1 MSVTHFFKG
10 MFLALAL
17 VLVSAQTVSAQNI
30 TLNFDRTPLKTVLNE
45 IQKQVDYTF
54 VYNDQQVG
62 ADKPVTIHVQNA
74 GLTAVLDQMLHPLN
88 INYKILDRQ
97 IALSPA
103 ATTAQQQGQAAR
115 AGMVR
120 GRITDQDGL
129 PVAGAAIQNLNEKTY
144 AITDVNGYYT
154 LAVKNPR
161 NATIEVSFLGMDT
174 VTEPLNGRTQ
184 FDVQMTYSRM
194 FIEGAV
200 VTGYQEIQQKKVTGA
215 IATVNSKKIEERY
228 SPSLMQ
234 NLEGRVAGLSTYGG
248 KMTIRGVS
256 SMYAEA
262 NPLLVVDGLPM
273 EGSIDDLNPY
283 DIESVNVLK
292 DAAAAAIYGARAS
305 NGIIVI
311 TTKSAREK
319 GKIDV
324 DFSSN
329 VTIYSKRNM
338 DYAQNFYMTPE
349 QQIKLERDYYDYYYF
364 HNDGEVTDP
373 ASSMQSSLNS
383 GTGYISPID
392 YAYYKAY
399 IGEGTMSDI
408 DALCARL
415 AQNNFAQEFADA
427 VYRRQVI
434 QQYNLA
440 LRSRSDRFQ
449 SNFVVNWKND
459 NSGIINTFDR
469 QMQISYKGSYDVAKW
484 LTATVAV
491 NGIYGTSRFSGQLQG
506 RYGDVTYDYN
516 GFSSPWSYP
525 AYESLYNSDGTPQLL
540 YTWYNGNQYR
550 DNTEGGYFKEV
561 GINILDEMYNNVVNT
576 KRQYMRYHGDLLFK
590 IAKGLTANA
599 QLVYE
604 TDHRT
609 IDWLAN
615 QESHAAKSMYN
626 AYTIVD
632 YMGNVSHLTPAAG
645 GIRSATNQDG
655 RYWTAR
661 GQVNYANTFGKHE
674 IVALAGIEFRET
686 LFAGTRSLMLGY
698 DDQLQNASTQTIDF
712 ATISQMRYS
721 TSYMASS
728 SGFPANQFVYNPYI
742 AGNMAPVV
750 EQHHRYAS
758 GYANF
763 TYTYDEKYNVFGS
776 IRKDYADVYGLNV
789 KLRGRPLWS
798 AGVAWNINNEDF
810 LKGVNWINALKLRLS
825 YGVTGN
831 IYQGATSYMTAT
843 STGLNTETNQPYG
856 EIESPANPNLK
867 WEQTRTINAGIDFS
881 LVENRFRGS
890 LDYYRKRGLD
900 LFSYK
905 TLDPTTGFTSMFM
918 NMADMINHGVELT
931 FTGDWIRERRRSD
944 FGWSSTFTFA
954 VNKNKITANEN
965 PATRAYEL
973 TYSDAFMVG
982 YPSSALWSY
991 RFADISDVE
1000 GERGQARWY
1009 VEDDVKTTDAQSASI
1024 SIMEYSGQSEPVVIA
1039 GLDNR
1044 FTWNGLSL
1052 NVLMAYYGGHKMRA
1066 LTENETFGVA
1076 QGSAVPSYF
1085 LNAWTPENRT
1095 NTPGIG
1101 RYASHS
1107 IGSANTNTNL
1117 YVRNAAFLKIRNIVL
1132 GYELPENWVRRIGAS
1147 RMNLQF
1153 QVDNIPA
1160 LWTAFKPWKEMSYYP
1175 KSVKYDPETAGIPM
1189 RPSYIFGLHI
1199 NF

>member
-1 MSVTHFFKG
+1 MSVKHFIK
-10 MFLALAL
+10 MMSLTL
-17 VLVSAQTVSAQNI
+17 VLLLGSMQLAQAQNI

-74 GLTAVLDQMLHPLN
+74 GLTAVLDQMLKPLN
-88 INYKILDRQ
+88 INYKILDKQ

-103 ATTAQQQGQAAR
+103 ATAAQQQGR
-115 AGMVR
+115 AGQGGAVMLK

-129 PVAGAAIQNLNEKTY
+129 PVAGAAIQNLTEKTY
-144 AITDVNGYYT
+144 AITDVNGNYT

-161 NATIEVSFLGMDT
+161 TANIEVSFLGMDT
-174 VTEPLNGRTQ
+174 VTEPLNGRST

-305 NGIIVI
+305 NGIIVV

-329 VTIYSKRNM
+329 VTIYDKYNM
-338 DYAQNFYMTPE
+338 DYASNFYMNAE
-349 QQIKLERDYYDYYYF
+349 QQIAIEKDYNHYNFFERDDA
-364 HNDGEVTDP
+364 
-373 ASSMQSSLNS
+373 ASYVSQYESSILS
-383 GTGYISPID
+383 GSGYISPIE
-392 YAYYKAY
+392 YAYYKWAK
-399 IGEGTMSDI
+399 GEGSQSDV
-408 DALCARL
+408 DALCAKL
-415 AQNNFAQEFADA
+415 AKNNFAKDYADA

-449 SNFVVNWKND
+449 SNFVINWKND
-459 NSGIINTFDR
+459 NAGIINTFDR

-491 NGIYGTSRFSGQLQG
+491 NGIYGASREKGL
-506 RYGDVTYDYN
+506 DYN
-516 GFSSPWSYP
+516 GFESPWAYP
-525 AYESLYNSDGTPQLL
+525 AYESLYNEDGSDKLL

-561 GINILDEMYNNVVNT
+561 GINLVDEYYNNIMNY

-590 IAKGLTANA
+590 IFQGFTAD
-599 QLVYE
+599 LSFVYE
-604 TDHRT
+604 TNHRT
-609 IDWLAN
+609 ADWFAN
-615 QESHAAKSMYN
+615 AESHSAKTMYN
-626 AYTIVD
+626 AYTVVD
-632 YMGNVSHLTPAAG
+632 PSGDVSHLTPATG
-645 GIRSATNQDG
+645 GIRAAQNTDG

-661 GQVNYANTFGKHE
+661 GQLNYANTFGKHE
-674 IVALAGIEFRET
+674 IVALAGLEFRET
-686 LFAGTRSLMLGY
+686 LYAGTSSLMLGY

-721 TSYMASS
+721 PSYMAIGG
-728 SGFPANQFVYNPYI
+728 GFPANQFVYGPYI
-742 AGNMAPVV
+742 STSMSPVV

-763 TYTYDEKYNVFGS
+763 TYTYDEKYNLFGS
-776 IRKDYADVYGLNV
+776 FRKDYADVYGLNV

-798 AGVAWNINNEDF
+798 AGVAWNINNEDI
-810 LKGVNWINALKLRLS
+810 LKGVNWINALKLRFS

-843 STGLNTETNQPYG
+843 STGLNSSTNQPYG
-856 EIESPANPNLK
+856 QIESPANPNLK
-867 WEQTRTINAGIDFS
+867 WERTLTTNVGVDYSF
-881 LVENRFRGS
+881 VENRFRGS
-890 LDYYRKRGLD
+890 LDYYRKVGKD

-905 TLDPTTGFTSMFM
+905 TLDPTTGFTRMFM
-918 NMADMINHGVELT
+918 NVADMENHGVELT
-931 FTGDWIRERRRSD
+931 FTGDWVRERRRSD
-944 FGWSSTFTFA
+944 FGWSSTLTFA
-954 VNKNKITANEN
+954 VNKNKITNVEN
-965 PATRAYEL
+965 ASTRAYQL
-973 TYSDAFMVG
+973 LSNPYVVG
-982 YPSSALWSY
+982 YPTSAMWSW
-991 RFADISDVE
+991 RFAGISEAE
-1000 GERGQARWY
+1000 GEQGQTLWFS
-1009 VEDDVKTTDAQSASI
+1009 DDDRKTHSAQSGSVA
-1024 SIMEYSGQSEPVVIA
+1024 IMEYSGQAEPVVIA

-1044 FTWNGLSL
+1044 FVWNGFSL

-1066 LTENETFGVA
+1066 LIENETFGVA

-1085 LNAWTPENRT
+1085 LNAWTPEHKT

-1101 RYASHS
+1101 RYSS
-1107 IGSANTNTNL
+1107 NSLGSEPR
-1117 YVRNAAFLKIRNIVL
+1117 YSDISVRNAAFLKIRNIVF
-1132 GYELPENWVRRIGAS
+1132 GYELPENWARKIGAS
-1147 RMNLQF
+1147 RVNLQF
-1153 QVDNIPA
+1153 QVDNLPA
-1160 LWTAFKPWKEMSYYP
+1160 LWTAFRPGKEMTYYD
-1175 KSVKYDPETAGIPM
+1175 KSLRYDPETGGIPM
-1189 RPSYIFGLHI
+1189 RSSYIFGLHI

>member
-1 MSVTHFFKG
+1 MTVKHFIKMMS
-10 MFLALAL
+10 LAL
-17 VLVSAQTVSAQNI
+17 VIMLGSAQLASAQNI

-74 GLTAVLDQMLHPLN
+74 GLTAVLDQMLKPLN
-88 INYKILDRQ
+88 INYKILDKQ

-103 ATTAQQQGQAAR
+103 ATAAQQQGQSGRGA
-115 AGMVR
+115 VILK

-129 PVAGAAIQNLNEKTY
+129 PVAGAAIQNLTEKTY
-144 AITDVNGYYT
+144 AITDVNGNYT
-154 LAVKNPR
+154 LAVKDPR
-161 NATIEVSFLGMDT
+161 NSTIEVTFLGMDT
-174 VTEPLNGRTQ
+174 VTEPLNGRSN

-215 IATVNSKKIEERY
+215 IATVNSKTIEERY
-228 SPSLMQ
+228 TPSLMQ

-248 KMTIRGVS
+248 KLTIRGVS

-283 DIESVNVLK
+283 DIESINVLK

-324 DFSSN
+324 DFSTN
-329 VTIYSKRNM
+329 VTVFSKPDM
-338 DYAQNFYMTPE
+338 DYAHNFYMNAE
-349 QQIKLERDYYDYYYF
+349 QQVALEKNYYDYYYF
-364 HNDGEVTDP
+364 HNEGEVTNP
-373 ASSMQSSLNS
+373 GQSMEQNLLS
-383 GTGYISPID
+383 GSGYISPID
-392 YAYYKAY
+392 YAYYRMF
-399 IGEGTMSDI
+399 IGEGTQAEI
-408 DALCARL
+408 DQLCNQL
-415 AQNNFAQEFADA
+415 SKNNFAQQYADA
-427 VYRRQVI
+427 VFRRQLL

-449 SNFVVNWKND
+449 SNFVVNWRND
-459 NSGIINTFDR
+459 NAGIINTFER
-469 QMQISYKGSYDVAKW
+469 QMQISYKGSYDVTKW

-491 NGIYGTSRFSGQLQG
+491 NGIYGNQRAKGFT
-506 RYGDVTYDYN
+506 YN
-516 GFSSPWSYP
+516 GFESPWMTP
-525 AYESLYNSDGTPQLL
+525 AYESLYNADGSTKLL

-550 DNTEGGYFKEV
+550 DNTEGGYFKET
-561 GINILDEMYNNVVNT
+561 GINLVDEYYNNVMNT

-590 IAKGLTANA
+590 IVKGLTANA
-599 QLVYE
+599 QFVYE

-609 IDWLAN
+609 ADWYAT
-615 QESHAAKSMYN
+615 QDSQAAKTIYN
-626 AYTIVD
+626 AYTEVD
-632 YMGNVSHLTPAAG
+632 PYGNVTHLTPASG
-645 GIRSATNQDG
+645 GFRAAQNVDG

-661 GQVNYANTFGKHE
+661 GQLNYAGTFGKHE
-674 IVALAGIEFRET
+674 IVALAGLEFRET
-686 LFAGTRSLMLGY
+686 LYSGTSALMLGY
-698 DDQLQNASTQTIDF
+698 DDQLQNASTATIDF
-712 ATISQMRYS
+712 STISQMRYS
-721 TSYMASS
+721 SNYMALGG
-728 SGFPANQFVYNPYI
+728 GFPAVQFAYDPYI
-742 AGNMAPVV
+742 RSNMDPVV

-776 IRKDYADVYGLNV
+776 FRKDYADVYGLNV

-810 LKGVNWINALKLRLS
+810 LKPVDWINALKLRFS

-843 STGLNTETNQPYG
+843 STGLNYYTNEPFGTIQ
-856 EIESPANPNLK
+856 SPANPNLK
-867 WEQTRTINAGIDFS
+867 WERTLTTNVGLDFS
-881 LVENRFRGS
+881 FVENRFRGS
-890 LDYYRKRGLD
+890 LDYYRKVGKD

-918 NMADMINHGVELT
+918 NVADMVNNGVELT

-944 FGWSSTFTFA
+944 FGWSSTLTFA
-954 VNKNKITANEN
+954 VNKNKITNVEN
-965 PATRAYEL
+965 ASTKAYEL
-973 TYSDAFMVG
+973 ISNPYVVG
-982 YPSSALWSY
+982 YPTSALWSWQ
-991 RFADISDVE
+991 FAGISEAD
-1000 GERGQARWY
+1000 GEKGQTLWY
-1009 VEDDVKTTDAQSASI
+1009 SDNDRKTHSAQSGSVD
-1024 SIMEYSGQSEPVVIA
+1024 IMKYSGQAEPVVIA

-1052 NVLMAYYGGHKMRA
+1052 SVLMAYYGGHVMRA
-1066 LTENETFGVA
+1066 LAEDETFGV
-1076 QGSAVPSYF
+1076 GSGLAVPSYF
-1085 LNAWTPENRT
+1085 LNAWTPENKT

-1101 RYASHS
+1101 RYSSNALGREPSTS
-1107 IGSANTNTNL
+1107 DIS
-1117 YVRNAAFLKIRNIVL
+1117 VRNAAFLKIRNIVL
-1132 GYELPENWVRRIGAS
+1132 GYELPENWVRKIGAS
-1147 RMNLQF
+1147 RANLQF
-1153 QVDNIPA
+1153 QIDNLPA
-1160 LWTAFKPWKEMSYYP
+1160 LWTAFNPGRDIPYYE
-1175 KSVKYDPETAGIPM
+1175 KGVRFDPETLGIPQ
-1189 RPSYIFGLHI
+1189 RSSYIFGLHI

>member
-1 MSVTHFFKG
+1 MSVKHFFKG
-10 MFLALAL
+10 AFLSLMLLLGA
-17 VLVSAQTVSAQNI
+17 AQVANAQKV
-30 TLNFDRTPLKTVLNE
+30 TLNFDKTPLKTVLNE

-54 VYNDQQVG
+54 VYNDQQIG
-62 ADKPVTIHVQNA
+62 ANKPVSINVKDEA
-74 GLTAVLDQMLHPLN
+74 LTSALDKLLKPN
-88 INYKILDRQ
+88 GISYKILDKQ

-103 ATTAQQQGQAAR
+103 PLADNAGQQGQAGK
-115 AGMVR
+115 AGIVR

-144 AITDVNGYYT
+144 AITDVNGNYT
-154 LAVKNPR
+154 LAVKNPK

-215 IATVNSKKIEERY
+215 IATVNSKTIEERY

-273 EGSIDDLNPY
+273 EGDIDDLNPY

-305 NGIIVI
+305 NGIIVV

-329 VTIYSKRNM
+329 LTIYSKQNV
-338 DYAQNFYMTPE
+338 DYAQNFYMNAE
-349 QQIKLERDYYDYYYF
+349 QQVKLERDYYDYYYF

-373 ASSMQSSLNS
+373 AASMEQSILMGS
-383 GTGYISPID
+383 GYVSPID

-399 IGEGTMSDI
+399 IGEGSMSDI

-415 AQNNFAQEFADA
+415 AKNNFAQDYANA
-427 VYRRQVI
+427 VYRRQLI

-440 LRSRSDRFQ
+440 LRSRSDKFQ

-459 NSGIINTFDR
+459 NTGVINTFDR

-491 NGIYGTSRFSGQLQG
+491 NGIYGASRQKGL
-506 RYGDVTYDYN
+506 DYT
-516 GFSSPWSYP
+516 GFDSPWGYP
-525 AYESLYNSDGTPQLL
+525 AYESLYDTDGTQKLL

-561 GINILDEMYNNVVNT
+561 GINLVDEYYNNVMNT

-590 IAKGLTANA
+590 IVKGLTADL
-599 QLVYE
+599 QFVYE
-604 TDHRT
+604 TNHRT
-609 IDWLAN
+609 ADWYAN
-615 QESHAAKSMYN
+615 ADSHPAKTMYN
-626 AYTIVD
+626 AYTDVD
-632 YMGNVSHLTPAAG
+632 PYGNVSHLTPAAG
-645 GIRSATNQDG
+645 GIRASQNTDG

-661 GQVNYANTFGKHE
+661 GQLNYANTFGKHE
-674 IVALAGIEFRET
+674 IVALAGLEFRET
-686 LFAGTRSLMLGY
+686 LYAGTSALMLGY

-721 TSYMASS
+721 NTYMAAGY
-728 SGFPANQFVYNPYI
+728 GFPASQFVYEPYI
-742 AGNMAPVV
+742 SSSMSPVV

-763 TYTYDEKYNVFGS
+763 TYTYDEKYNIFGS
-776 IRKDYADVYGLNV
+776 FRKDYADVYGLNV

-798 AGVAWNINNEDF
+798 VGVAWNINNENF
-810 LKGVNWINALKLRLS
+810 MRSVNWVNALKLRLS

-843 STGLNTETNQPYG
+843 STGLNGSSNQPYG
-856 EIESPANPNLK
+856 VIESPANPNLK
-867 WEQTRTINAGIDFS
+867 WEQTRTMNVGLDYSF
-881 LVENRFRGS
+881 VENRFRGS
-890 LDYYRKRGLD
+890 LDYYRKVGKD

-918 NMADMINHGVELT
+918 NVADMVNHGVELT
-931 FTGDWIRERRRSD
+931 FTGDWIRDRRRSD
-944 FGWSSTFTFA
+944 FGWSSTLTFA
-954 VNKNKITANEN
+954 VNKNKITSVEN
-965 PATRAYEL
+965 PSTRAYQLLSNPYVE
-973 TYSDAFMVG
+973 G
-982 YPSSALWSY
+982 YPTSALWSW
-991 RFADISDVE
+991 RFAGISDAD
-1000 GERGQARWY
+1000 GEKGQTLWY
-1009 VEDDVKTTDAQSASI
+1009 IEDDGKSHNAQSRSI
-1024 SIMEYSGQSEPVVIA
+1024 DIMEYSGQSEPVVIA

-1044 FTWNGLSL
+1044 FSWNGLSL
-1052 NVLMAYYGGHKMRA
+1052 SILMAYYGGHKMRVLA
-1066 LTENETFGVA
+1066 ENETFGVA
-1076 QGSAVPSYF
+1076 QGQAVPSYF
-1085 LNAWTPENRT
+1085 VNAWTPENPT

-1101 RYASHS
+1101 RYASNS
-1107 IGSANTNTNL
+1107 IGSEPRYSNISVHDAS
-1117 YVRNAAFLKIRNIVL
+1117 FLKIRNIVL
-1132 GYELPENWVRRIGAS
+1132 GYELPENWARKINADRI
-1147 RMNLQF
+1147 NLQF
-1153 QVDNIPA
+1153 QIDNLPA
-1160 LWTAFKPWKEMSYYP
+1160 LWTGFRPYKEMSYYD
-1175 KSVKYDPETAGIPM
+1175 KSVRVDPETLGIPL
-1189 RPSYIFGLHI
+1189 RSSYIFGLHI